1 MRTFA
6 VTIRMRG
13 NAETVWAV
21 LTDSSTWIAW
31 NTTIST
37 IEGRIAQGEKVVVYA
52 KANPNRPFPITV
64 TEFVPYRRM
73 VWSGGLPLGLFKG
86 TRTYTLMEVGDYVE
100 FRMHEVFSGPLAP
113 LFGKMIPD
121 LQPSFDEFAAALK
134 KRVESN
140 A

>member
-6 VTIRMRG
+6 AAIRIRS

-21 LTDSSTWIAW
+21 LTDASAWTSW
-31 NTTIST
+31 NTTISK
-37 IEGRIAQGEKVVVYA
+37 IEGRIARDEKVVVYA
-52 KANPNRPFPITV
+52 KANPNRPFPVTV
-64 TEFVPYRRM
+64 SEFVPYRRM
-73 VWSGGLPLGLFKG
+73 VWTGGLPFGLFKG
-86 TRTYTLMEVGDYVE
+86 TRTYKLLEIGNEVE
-100 FRMHEVFSGPLAP
+100 FCMEEVFSGPLAP
-113 LFGKMIPD
+113 LFSKMIPD